1 MMTDCSDLLQIS
13 AIALDS
19 PIDVPELSEFESL
32 AVFPTEQKIYAAP
45 TAKVTLVII
54 HIELVFK
61 FVTLHFK
68 YSMSRNFYPP
78 H

>member
-1 MMTDCSDLLQIS
+1 MTDCSDLLQIS

-32 AVFPTEQKIYAAP
+32 AVLPTEQKIYAAP

-61 FVTLHFK
+61 FVAFHFK